1 MFSCLDFL
9 HLSHNLLQRLYY
21 TLQKLKTN
29 KQKMHPLNPGIGSGG
44 HLHVLC
50 GGRGWV
56 NFPGGQPNLWQIPW
70 VLSNMMDTGLM
81 IGVVTHKKKY
91 LHMSDIEKLMSCN
104 EYL

>member
-1 MFSCLDFL
+1 M
-9 HLSHNLLQRLYY
+9 Q
-21 TLQKLKTN
+21 
-29 KQKMHPLNPGIGSGG
+29 PLNPGIGSGG
-44 HLHVLC
+44 HLNVLC

-56 NFPGGQPNLWQIPW
+56 NSPGCQPNLWQIPW

-81 IGVVTHKKKY
+81 IGGCHKRKY